1 LRIEKD
7 APSWGYLEAILGNF
21 EEFEIGRIIWE
32 EALAKL
38 AITFTNAI
46 HSKSKDQSTVPIAKT
61 T

>member
-7 APSWGYLEAILGNF
+7 APSWGYLEAVLGNF
-21 EEFEIGRIIWE
+21 RECEAGRIIWE

-38 AITFTNAI
+38 AVTFTNAI
-46 HSKSKDQSTVPIAKT
+46 HSKSKDRSILPIAKT